1 METDN
6 RKYYAAYNERY
17 KTAHA
22 QGVSWS
28 SNVSTPIV
36 MEVIEKYN
44 ISLISVGNG
53 TASRESELVIVD
65 MLTRLSA
72 DGHRHFGRSN
82 RVLQTKNAGICKS
95 VQGAGL
101 PLRRA
106 GRKIQFH
113 LCCCGAPYACAGRGQ
128 RRLLWLSPQ
137 PFVKWWNCT
146 DLHHGRWGD

>member
-44 ISLISVGNG
+44 ISV
-53 TASRESELVIVD
+53 
-65 MLTRLSA
+65 
-72 DGHRHFGRSN
+72 
-82 RVLQTKNAGICKS
+82 
-95 VQGAGL
+95 
-101 PLRRA
+101 
-106 GRKIQFH
+106 
-113 LCCCGAPYACAGRGQ
+113 
-128 RRLLWLSPQ
+128 
-137 PFVKWWNCT
+137 
-146 DLHHGRWGD
+146 

>member
-65 MLTRLSA
+65 MLKEL
-72 DGHRHFGRSN
+72 N
-82 RVLQTKNAGICKS
+82 RP
-95 VQGAGL
+95 VQFL
-101 PLRRA
+101 
-106 GRKIQFH
+106 
-113 LCCCGAPYACAGRGQ
+113 
-128 RRLLWLSPQ
+128 
-137 PFVKWWNCT
+137 
-146 DLHHGRWGD
+146 